1 MNDLSVIGDSVDIW
15 TVANQKGGVGKTTTT
30 VALAGLAAAEK
41 GQRVLVVDLD
51 PHGSLTS
58 YFGQDPDD
66 LSNSAFTL
74 FQNPNQICIET
85 VAQLLLPTQFE
96 NIVLLPASTA
106 LATLERRAIG
116 KDGMGLVMTRTLRH
130 LEEDFDLVIID
141 SPPVLGVLL
150 INALAACDRLLV
162 PVQTEFLALKG
173 LERMVHTLRMLE
185 QSQKKHMQYVII
197 PTMYDKRT
205 QASLSSLS
213 EIRHRYGQD
222 TWPGK
227 IPVDTQFRNAS
238 KQGTPP
244 NLYAEDS
251 RGVEAYRSLLKWMQ
265 PKDIEKTRY
274 WEAG

>member
-1 MNDLSVIGDSVDIW
+1 MKIW

-30 VALAGLAAAEK
+30 VALAGLAAEQ

-51 PHGSLTS
+51 PHGSLSS
-58 YFGQDPDD
+58 YFGQDPDE
-66 LSNSAFTL
+66 LTNTVFTL
-74 FQNPNQICIET
+74 FQNPKQICVET
-85 VAQLLLPTQFE
+85 AAQLLLPTAFG

-116 KDGMGLVMTRTLRH
+116 KDGMGLVITRALAH

-150 INALAACDRLLV
+150 INALAACERLII
-162 PVQTEFLALKG
+162 PVQTEFLAIKG
-173 LERMVHTLRMLE
+173 LDRMVHTLHMLE
-185 QSQKKHMQYVII
+185 HSQKKNMEYVIV

-205 QASLSSLS
+205 QASISSLS
-213 EIRHRYGQD
+213 EIRHRYGVD

-227 IPVDTQFRNAS
+227 IPIDTQFRNAS
-238 KQGTPP
+238 KQGVPP
-244 NLYAEDS
+244 NLYVEDS
-251 RGVEAYRSLLKWMQ
+251 RGVEAYRSLLKWLQ
-265 PKDIEKTRY
+265 PKEFEKTRF

>member
-1 MNDLSVIGDSVDIW
+1 MEIW
-15 TVANQKGGVGKTTTT
+15 TIANQKGGVGKTTTT
-30 VALAGLAAAEK
+30 VALAGLAAEK

-58 YFGQDPDD
+58 YFGQDPDS
-66 LSNSAFTL
+66 LANSVFTL
-74 FQNPNQICIET
+74 FQNPNLICVET
-85 VAQLLLPTQFE
+85 AAQLLLPTSFD
-96 NIVLLPASTA
+96 NIVLLPSSTA

-116 KDGMGLVMTRTLRH
+116 KDGMGLVMTRTLKH
-130 LEEDFDLVIID
+130 LEDDFDLVIID

-150 INALAACDRLLV
+150 INALAACDRLII
-162 PVQTEFLALKG
+162 PVQTEFLSLKG

-185 QSQKKHMQYVII
+185 QSQKKHMEYVIV

-205 QASLSSLS
+205 QASISSLS
-213 EIRHRYGQD
+213 EIRHRYGSD

-238 KQGTPP
+238 KQGLPP
-244 NLYAEDS
+244 NLYSETS
-251 RGVEAYRSLLKWMQ
+251 RGVESYRSLLKWLQ
-265 PKDIEKTRY
+265 PKNIEKTRY